1 MFKQRWALLVLFG
14 CYGALPLAAQEDS
27 AKKERESLV
36 YIRYY
41 VINNQLPYLNV
52 QTKNKIDKAF
62 LPQGQVPVS
71 IYLDSDSS
79 ESLVARVVTNE
90 KGVATTGLPAN
101 LAAKWAENSSHT
113 FIAHTDSTANFSAIK
128 EEVLVYKSK
137 LELDTVNEDGVRKLK
152 ASLLKNEAGS
162 LVPLPEADIRLTVK
176 RLGSYLNIG
185 EEASYTTDST
195 GKVEGEFTRK
205 DLPGDTLGNIELV
218 ALVDDNDVVGTL
230 ETRLKVPWGKPAKFI
245 SAFDERSLYATGDK
259 APKSLLIIAL
269 GCIIGVWS
277 VIFYLITRIIQIKR
291 LGAREN

>member
-1 MFKQRWALLVLFG
+1 
-14 CYGALPLAAQEDS
+14 LAAQEDS

-137 LELDTVNEDGVRKLK
+137 LELDTVNEDGVRKLR

-162 LVPLPEADIRLTVK
+162 LVPLPEADIRLT
-176 RLGSYLNIG
+176 G
-185 EEASYTTDST
+185 EKIRELSQYRRRSILYNRFHR
-195 GKVEGEFTRK
+195 KVEGEFTRK
-205 DLPGDTLGNIELV
+205 DLPGDSLGNIELV

-230 ETRLKVPWGKPAKFI
+230 ETRLKVPWGMPAKFI